1 MRLRLGCLTLMLAAM
16 SAEPAAAQRLR
27 GRLMDLQTNEPISS
41 GVLTLLTEDRSRVT
55 TTVSDDS
62 GSWTLNAPGPGTYL
76 VEAKR
81 LGYQPWIDGPIEIR
95 ATDDWQ
101 SVYHLNPLAVSL
113 DPVEIRGELTQRY
126 LNFVGF
132 FERQK
137 SDFGHFI
144 TRDDIERRRGNRI
157 TDLLATVPGV
167 RMVPTGDQ
175 FGRLSLQL
183 RGGSLARGG
192 LCSPRIFV
200 DGLIFSRGD
209 SRQIGADDW
218 GNPEPLFEESPE
230 ESVEDWDLGID
241 AIAHPSSIAAI
252 EIYRSG
258 AQIPVK
264 FGGTSIQTQCGV
276 ILIWTRVG
284 QIRQQKE
291 GGR

>member
-1 MRLRLGCLTLMLAAM
+1 MLAAM